1 MKIGII
7 GSGNM
12 GSGLARRIALSGHD
26 VLMTARDL
34 TEAEKTAKQIGPRVK
49 AVPATEVAK
58 GTDILIA
65 ATPAG
70 AQVNALKSCGD
81 LTGKIVIDIA
91 NPLKP
96 DMSGLSVGFTT
107 SFAEELAKALPGVKI
122 VKAFNTVFAQVLN
135 EGPDFG
141 NGVRASA
148 FYCGDDEAARK
159 TVHQLIES
167 MGFDAIDA
175 GPLANARY
183 LEPMGMLNI
192 WFGYMAK
199 RGTGIALNLVKRG
212 QAMAKAGRAA

>member
-12 GSGLARRIALSGHD
+12 GSGLARRITLAGHD
-26 VLMTARDL
+26 VFMTARDL
-34 TEAEKTAKQIGPRVK
+34 NDAEKISKQIGPRVT
-49 AVPATEVAK
+49 VVLPTEVAK
-58 GTDILIA
+58 GVDILIA

-70 AQVNALKSCGD
+70 EQVNALKRCGD
-81 LTGKIVIDIA
+81 LKGKIVIDIA

-96 DMSGLSVGFTT
+96 DMSGLSVGLTT
-107 SFAEELAKALPGVKI
+107 SFAEELAKAFPGVKI
-122 VKAFNTVFAQVLN
+122 VKAFNTVFAQVFT

-141 NGVRASA
+141 KGIRASV
-148 FYCGDDEAARK
+148 FYCSDDETARK
-159 TVHQLIES
+159 TVHKLIES

-192 WFGYMAK
+192 WFGYMGK

-212 QAMAKAGRAA
+212 QAMAKETRAA

>member
-12 GSGLARRIALSGHD
+12 GSGLARRITQSGHD
-26 VLMTARDL
+26 VLLTARDL
-34 TEAEKTAKQIGPRVK
+34 AKAAKTAKQIGPRVK
-49 AVPATEVAK
+49 VVPLPEVAR
-58 GTDILIA
+58 GVDILIA

-70 AQVNALKSCGD
+70 EQVNALKSCGD
-81 LTGKIVIDIA
+81 LNGKIVIDIA

-96 DMSGLSVGFTT
+96 DMSGLSIGLTT
-107 SFAEELAKALPGVKI
+107 SFAEELAKAFPNVKL
-122 VKAFNTVFAQVLN
+122 VKAFNTVFAQVLS

-141 NGVRASA
+141 KGVRASA

-159 TVHQLIES
+159 TVHTLIES
-167 MGFDAIDA
+167 MGFDAIDT

-183 LEPMGMLNI
+183 LEPLGMLNI

-199 RGTGIALNLVKRG
+199 RGTGIALTLVERG
-212 QAMAKAGRAA
+212 QAAARKARAA

>member
-12 GSGLARRIALSGHD
+12 GSGLARRITLSGHD

-34 TEAEKTAKQIGPRVK
+34 NDAEKIAKQIGPRVK
-49 AVPATEVAK
+49 VVPPAEVAK
-58 GTDILIA
+58 GVDILIA
-65 ATPAG
+65 ATTAG
-70 AQVNALKSCGD
+70 EQVNALKKCGD
-81 LTGKIVIDIA
+81 LKGTIVIDIA

-96 DMSGLSVGFTT
+96 DMSGLTVGITT
-107 SFAEELAKALPGVKI
+107 SFAEELAKAFPGVKI

-141 NGVRASA
+141 RGTRAA
-148 FYCGDDEAARK
+148 AVYCGDDEAARK

-167 MGFDAIDA
+167 MGFDAVDT

-199 RGTGIALNLVKRG
+199 RGTGIALNLVQRG
-212 QAMAKAGRAA
+212 QAMAKKTRAA